1 MKVVVSLE
9 HRFER
14 TPDGAVWTQTQY
26 PYPFWVPYLRV
37 FDSVRVVAR
46 VKETERPAAGWTRAD
61 GDGVVFA
68 PIPYYIGPCRRAAS
82 PGPVREPR
90 SRAPAPAAGP
100 LPPWRWQR
108 RRPSPPPPAA

>member
-26 PYPFWVPYLRV
+26 PYPFWAPYLRA
-37 FDSVRVVAR
+37 FDGVRVVAR
-46 VKETERPAAGWTRAD
+46 VKETDRPTPGWTRAD

-68 PIPYYIGPCRRAAS
+68 PVPYYVGPWQYLRQMWRVGGRRHGFSSRTAAS
-82 PGPVREPR
+82 RPWPTPR
-90 SRAPAPAAGP
+90 
-100 LPPWRWQR
+100 
-108 RRPSPPPPAA
+108 